1 MNILFFSHRTPYP
14 PHKGTQV
21 RPYNMIAALA
31 ARGWRIHLLAFA
43 EGEGDAQAATELG
56 KICASVELIPLS
68 RAAANLRALAAIPT
82 GRSLSLA
89 YFDSARMRE
98 AVRRVVRQHGVGA
111 MIAFSSTMAQYV
123 PREFRRHSVADMT
136 DVDSAKWLHYA
147 ATNPFPKSWVYKI
160 EGRRLRRYEYDI
172 VNGFAYT
179 TLVTEREA
187 ELLTELDP
195 EARRRVVALTNGV
208 DLKKFRPDAYTPFAP
223 ESLPPD
229 ERRFLTDPL
238 APRLVFTGAMDYF
251 PNVDAVCYFAHE
263 VFPRVRAQSPSAQ
276 FLIVGS
282 GPTPP
287 VLELK
292 RLPGV
297 IVTGRVA
304 DVRPYL
310 AAATA
315 CVIPL
320 RIARGIQNK
329 ALEAMAAGRA
339 VVATP
344 EVVAGLGDA
353 RHGEELLVAATAE
366 ELAAAALRVIEDEPL
381 RRRLEQRARSFVE
394 REYDWG
400 PLMARLAEM
409 VESIARPANPGRSR
423 AQSVSH

>member
-31 ARGWRIHLLAFA
+31 ARGHRVHLLAFA
-43 EGEGDAQAATELG
+43 EGEGDALARTELG
-56 KICASVELIPLS
+56 KMCASVELISLS
-68 RAAANLRALAAIPT
+68 RATSNLRALAAVPT
-82 GRSLSLA
+82 RGSLSLA
-89 YFDSARMRE
+89 YFESARMRE
-98 AVRRVVRQHGVGA
+98 AVRRAVREHGIQA

-123 PREFRRHSVADMT
+123 PRDFRKHAIADMT

-147 ATNPFPKSWVYKI
+147 TTNPFPKSWVYKI
-160 EGRRLRRYEYDI
+160 EGLRLRRYEYEI
-172 VNGFAYT
+172 ARSFAYT
-179 TLVTEREA
+179 TLVTAREI
-187 ELLTELDP
+187 ELLTDLD
-195 EARRRVVALTNGV
+195 AASRRRVVALTNGV
-208 DLKKFRPDAYTPFAP
+208 DLKKFRPGAYPPFAP
-223 ESLPPD
+223 ESLPPG
-229 ERRFLTDPL
+229 ERRYLADPS

-251 PNVDAVCYFAHE
+251 PNVDAVCYFARE
-263 VFPRVRAQSPSAQ
+263 VFPQVRARVPSAQ

-287 VLELK
+287 VSELK
-292 RLPGV
+292 SLPGV
-297 IVTGRVA
+297 VVTGRVE

-329 ALEAMAAGRA
+329 ALEAMAGGRA

-344 EVVAGLGDA
+344 EVVAGLGGA
-353 RHGEELLVAATAE
+353 RHEEELLVAATAE
-366 ELAAAALRVIEDEPL
+366 ELAAAALRVIQDEPL
-381 RRRLEQRARSFVE
+381 RRRLEQQARAFVE

-400 PLMARLAEM
+400 PLMARLAAM
-409 VESIARPANPGRSR
+409 VESIARPVSTTRTR
-423 AQSVSH
+423 AQSVK